1 MYLTDLKN
9 NKKKGQLVKDFLV
22 LKGVLNKIM
31 IGLPFLSCSLQRPTS
46 TAVFVFAPLSTPTGE
61 RERERERE
69 RELILKVIYA
79 FSL

>member
-1 MYLTDLKN
+1 MYLTDLKK

-46 TAVFVFAPLSTPTGE
+46 TAIFVFAPLSTPTGE

-69 RELILKVIYA
+69 LILKVIYA